1 MNAGQHLV
9 ALSGLPSGSA
19 AQHLLAIQAGTG
31 TGPGQII
38 FSSRFSVITGEDR
51 FTVMRKA
58 KRQAPK
64 AKRQAPKAEPAQ
76 RTAPQ
81 PEVAKD
87 AFART
92 HTDCVTVSTQVDA
105 ITVIQKTQSI
115 VATSDFGT
123 LTINRKV
130 KKS

>member
-19 AQHLLAIQAGTG
+19 AQHLLAIQLGTG
-31 TGPGQII
+31 TGPGQTI
-38 FSSRFSVITGEDR
+38 FASRFSVITGEDR

-58 KRQAPK
+58 ERQAPK
-64 AKRQAPKAEPAQ
+64 AERQAPKAEPA
-76 RTAPQ
+76 RPKAT
-81 PEVAKD
+81 KD

-92 HTDCVTVSTQVDA
+92 RNDCVTVSTQVDA
-105 ITVIQKTQSI
+105 ITVIQKTQSA
-115 VATSDFGT
+115 VATRDFGT
-123 LTINRKV
+123 VTINRKG

>member
-19 AQHLLAIQAGTG
+19 AQHLLAIQLGTG
-31 TGPGQII
+31 TGPGQTI
-38 FSSRFSVITGEDR
+38 FASRFSVITGEDR

-64 AKRQAPKAEPAQ
+64 AEPAQ
-76 RTAPQ
+76 RPVPQ
-81 PEVAKD
+81 PKTTKD

-115 VATSDFGT
+115 VATTDLGT
-123 LTINRKV
+123 LTVNRKA

>member
-1 MNAGQHLV
+1 MNAGQILA

-31 TGPGQII
+31 TGPGQTI
-38 FSSRFSVITGEDR
+38 FSSRFSVTTGEAR
-51 FTVMRKA
+51 FTAMRKA

-64 AKRQAPKAEPAQ
+64 AEPVQ

-105 ITVIQKTQSI
+105 ITVIQKTQSV
-115 VATSDFGT
+115 VATRDLGT
-123 LTINRKV
+123 VTINRKA

>member
-1 MNAGQHLV
+1 MNTGQRLV
-9 ALSGLPSGSA
+9 LMSGLSTRTA
-19 AQHLLAIQAGTG
+19 LEHLRAMQAGTG
-31 TGPGQII
+31 TGPGQTI

-51 FTVMRKA
+51 FTTMRKA
-58 KRQAPK
+58 KHQV
-64 AKRQAPKAEPAQ
+64 PKAEPAQ
-76 RTAPQ
+76 RPVPQ
-81 PEVAKD
+81 PKATKD

-115 VATSDFGT
+115 VATTDLGT

>member
-1 MNAGQHLV
+1 MNAGQILV

-31 TGPGQII
+31 TGPGQTI
-38 FSSRFSVITGEDR
+38 FSSRFSVITGEER
-51 FTVMRKA
+51 FTAMR
-58 KRQAPK
+58 K

-76 RTAPQ
+76 RPVPQ
-81 PEVAKD
+81 PKATKD

-115 VATSDFGT
+115 VATTDLGT
-123 LTINRKV
+123 LTVNRKA